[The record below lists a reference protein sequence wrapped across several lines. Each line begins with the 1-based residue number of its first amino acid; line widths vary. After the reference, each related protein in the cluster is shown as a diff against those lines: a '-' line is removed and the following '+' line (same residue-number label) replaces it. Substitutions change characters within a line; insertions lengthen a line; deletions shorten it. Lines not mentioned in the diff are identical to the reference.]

1 VKRCPRQKCRVSIFF
16 AFSSAS
22 GIDAPAIANDK
33 HNRTCHTSRTLPT
46 IANIDKRFPAAAGLT
61 RRITRIYIALVKWR
75 NQLLALFC
83 LLAFAGLGVLYFKH
97 WVVQKPFG
105 ILLFIA
111 EGLAPDRLAAT
122 RLYLGGADARLALD
136 SMNHSALLI
145 NYSKDF
151 AVPDQAAAA
160 TALATGVRVNNRAIS
175 INGSGKPLTSIIELA
190 REHGRA
196 TGLVTNGKLTDAT
209 SAAFYAHPADTDDVG
224 SIAREFVEG
233 GEIDI
238 AMGGGAAQFLPE
250 TKGGERQ
257 DNRDLLLE
265 LRRNGFDIVRTRAEL
280 EEVPAWRRPKLFGV
294 FGRAELAFVNQTE
307 ERNEQPN
314 LADMVR
320 RAIELLQYN
329 AGGYLLVVDAG
340 LMRKAA
346 QENNGE
352 RTLGETV
359 ELDRAVATA
368 RRYAGQK
375 STIIVCGDVAI
386 GGMHMNGFPFRK
398 DSGIALLGL
407 NSAGE
412 PWITW
417 ATGPNGLKFYGA
429 AKVPGNPNVEIKAE
443 PLEPAAFYAKS
454 ALNTV
459 DDVVAFGSGP
469 GTSALAGSVENTT
482 IFKIVRDEL

>member
-1 VKRCPRQKCRVSIFF
+1 
-16 AFSSAS
+16 
-22 GIDAPAIANDK
+22 
-33 HNRTCHTSRTLPT
+33 
-46 IANIDKRFPAAAGLT
+46 
-61 RRITRIYIALVKWR
+61 VKWR

-83 LLAFAGLGVLYFKH
+83 LLAFAGLGVLYFQH

-105 ILLFIA
+105 IILFIG
-111 EGLAPDRLAAT
+111 EGLAPGRLAAT
-122 RLYLGGADARLALD
+122 RLYVGGADARLTFD
-136 SMNHSALLI
+136 SMNHLALLI

-151 AVPDQAAAA
+151 AVPDRAAAA

-175 INGSGKPLTSIIELA
+175 VDADGKPLTSIVELA
-190 REHGRA
+190 RERGRA
-196 TGLVTNGKLTDAT
+196 TGLVTNAKLTDPT
-209 SAAFYAHPADTDDVG
+209 SVAFYAHPADPNDVD
-224 SIAREFVEG
+224 SVAREFVEG
-233 GEIDI
+233 GRIDI
-238 AMGGGAAQFLPE
+238 AMGGGVASFLPE

-257 DNRDLLLE
+257 DGRDLLLE

-280 EEVPAWRRPKLFGV
+280 EAIPAWRRPKLFGA
-294 FGRAELAFVNQTE
+294 FSSAELAFANQLE
-307 ERNEQPN
+307 ERSEQPS

-329 AGGYLLVVDAG
+329 AGGYLLLVDAG

-346 QENNGE
+346 QDNNGE

-359 ELDRAVATA
+359 ELDRAVAVA

-375 STIIVCGDVAI
+375 STIIVCGDVAT
-386 GGMHMNGFPFRK
+386 GGMNLSGFPFRK

-417 ATGPNGLKFYGA
+417 ATGPNGVKSYGA
-429 AKVPGNPNVEIKAE
+429 AKVPGTFNAQPEAE
-443 PLEPAAFYAKS
+443 PLEPAAFYTKS
-454 ALNTV
+454 ALSTL

-469 GTSALAGSVENTT
+469 GTDALAGSIENTT
-482 IFKIVRDEL
+482 IFKIIRDEL

>member
-1 VKRCPRQKCRVSIFF
+1 M
-16 AFSSAS
+16 
-22 GIDAPAIANDK
+22 
-33 HNRTCHTSRTLPT
+33 
-46 IANIDKRFPAAAGLT
+46 
-61 RRITRIYIALVKWR
+61 KWR

-83 LLAFAGLGVLYFKH
+83 LIAFAGVGVLYFKH

-105 ILLFIA
+105 IILFIG

-122 RLYLGGADARLALD
+122 RLYVGGADTRLALD
-136 SMNHSALLI
+136 SMSHVALLV

-151 AVPDQAAAA
+151 AVPDQGAAA

-175 INGSGKPLTSIIELA
+175 VNGDKSLTTIIELA
-190 REHGRA
+190 RERGRA
-196 TGLVTNGKLTDAT
+196 TGLVTNTKLTDAT
-209 SAAFYAHPADTDDVG
+209 SAAFYAHPADPTDVEG
-224 SIAREFVEG
+224 IAREFVEG
-233 GEIDI
+233 GKIDI
-238 AMGGGAAQFLPE
+238 AMGGGVAQFVPE
-250 TKGGERQ
+250 TKGGGRQ

-280 EEVPAWRRPKLFGV
+280 EGIPAWRRPKLFGA
-294 FGRAELAFVNQTE
+294 FSDAELAFANQVEQST
-307 ERNEQPN
+307 EQPS
-314 LADMVR
+314 LGDMVR

-352 RTLGETV
+352 RTLSETA
-359 ELDRAVATA
+359 ELDRAVAIA
-368 RRYAGQK
+368 RGYAGQK

-386 GGMHMNGFPFRK
+386 GGMSVNGSPFRK

-417 ATGPNGLKFYGA
+417 ATGPNGVKSYGA
-429 AKVPGNPNVEIKAE
+429 AKVPGSNNGQSQTESP
-443 PLEPAAFYAKS
+443 EPAAFYAKS
-454 ALNTV
+454 ALNTL

-469 GTSALAGSVENTT
+469 GTEALSGSAENTI